1 MNKLPDTEP
10 SKSLIS
16 STIVCDGNWKIRS
29 WSQSAEIQFG
39 YSQNETIGK
48 SLTEYILT
56 PFTSG
61 EIKTP
66 LEELILATKQ
76 HSSNN
81 VKLYGLASDSD
92 FNTFPVEIIALET
105 AVKDRYVLTV
115 HDIIARHHVCKR
127 YLKEHDLLRILHDIY
142 QISLQP
148 YLLKEA
154 LEKILDYLLSI
165 EQINLLPKAAIFLR
179 DDDPDTFSIIAQRGF
194 SPSQKK
200 ACCTIS
206 GEECICNIAAN
217 SGKTQFTSSLD
228 ENHGKTYKGIKPHG
242 HYAVPIKRNQ
252 QVMGILCLTIKEGE
266 ERREDI
272 IELLERV
279 TGLLGGIIEN
289 QKMDLQLI
297 NLVNDLRLSIIN
309 LREEKKYSDSIIQG
323 LHHGLIVTDLDG
335 FIQKSN
341 MVAQT
346 ILSPSGKEINHK
358 QLHELI
364 GNEAADEMI
373 GKQVTNQTS
382 PTDHE
387 LVISTEAETNVI
399 LNFSTVSREDSKG
412 NKVGLIISFTD
423 ISEIKYARR
432 EMEKMNR
439 LSTVAEIASAVAHE
453 VRNPLAGIKIMA
465 QSIEEDSSSTDDQN
479 ECAIRIIKQVD
490 RLNELLSEFF
500 SYARPVI
507 PKKRIFSLI
516 EVLSEISPL
525 IHNKLE
531 KNSIELEEEYPA
543 DLPPIIADPNQ
554 MQQVFLNLILNAIDA
569 IKQHGKIIITAEE
582 LSKPKLAAARK
593 KLPGVLQ
600 GKKYVQVTFSD
611 NGTGMSPETAEKVFE
626 PFFTTKTSGA
636 GLGMSIVYR
645 TLKENDAAIILNS
658 KEGKGT
664 TFTIYFLTP

>member
-1 MNKLPDTEP
+1 MNKQPDTQR
-10 SKSLIS
+10 SNTLIS
-16 STIVCDGNWKIRS
+16 STIVCNGNWKICS
-29 WSQSAEIQFG
+29 WNESAHIQFG
-39 YSQNETIGK
+39 YTSDEAIGK
-48 SLTEYILT
+48 SLADFVMS
-56 PFTSG
+56 PFTSSD
-61 EIKTP
+61 IKTS
-66 LEELILATKQ
+66 LEELIFASRQ

-81 VKLYGLASDSD
+81 VKLYGLATDKD

-105 AVKDRYVLTV
+105 AVKDSYVLTI
-115 HDIIARHHVCKR
+115 HDLVARQQVCQR
-127 YLKEHDLLRILHDIY
+127 YLREHDLLRILHDIY
-142 QISLQP
+142 QIALKP

-179 DDDPDTFSIIAQRGF
+179 DDDPDSFSMIAQRGF
-194 SPSQKK
+194 SASQKK

-206 GEECICNIAAN
+206 GNACICNNAAKR
-217 SGKTQFTSSLD
+217 GKTQFISSLD
-228 ENHGKTYKGIKPHG
+228 ENHGTTYKGIRPHG
-242 HYAVPIKRNQ
+242 HYAVPIKRNKH
-252 QVMGILCLTIKEGE
+252 VIGVLCLTIKDGDT
-266 ERREDI
+266 RRDDI
-272 IELLERV
+272 VELLERV
-279 TGLLGGIIEN
+279 ANLLGGIIEN

-297 NLVNDLRLSIIN
+297 NLVNDLRVSIVN

-323 LHHGLIVTDLDG
+323 LHHGLVVTDLDG

-341 MVAQT
+341 MVAQN
-346 ILSPSGKEINHK
+346 ILSPSGKPINHK
-358 QLHELI
+358 RLHELI
-364 GNEAADEMI
+364 GEEAADEMI
-373 GKQVTNQTS
+373 GKQVSS
-382 PTDHE
+382 PSRRADHE
-387 LVISTEAETNVI
+387 LVISTEADTDVI

-412 NKVGLIISFTD
+412 SKVGLIISFTD

-500 SYARPVI
+500 SYARPVV
-507 PKKRIFSLI
+507 PKKRIFSII
-516 EVLSEISPL
+516 EILHEISPL

-531 KNSIELEEEYPA
+531 KNSIEFEEVFQP

-569 IKQHGKIIITAEE
+569 IKQHGKITITAEE
-582 LSKPKLAAARK
+582 LTKSKLAAARK
-593 KLPGVLQ
+593 QLPGVLQ
-600 GKKYVQVTFSD
+600 GKRYVQVTFSD
-611 NGTGMSPETAEKVFE
+611 NGTGMSPETADKVFE
-626 PFFTTKTSGA
+626 PFFTTKTTGA

-645 TLKENDAAIILNS
+645 TLKENDAAILL
-658 KEGKGT
+658 KTAEGKGT